1 VAHGTVQ
8 EIPEVP
14 GDLREVFVTAHDI
27 SPEAHVRIQAAF
39 QKCTDNAV
47 SKTVNFPEDATEEE
61 VAEVYRLAY
70 QRGCKGVTIYR
81 NFSRQEQVLRMGSS
95 EPKAEAAAA
104 GQQVLGE
111 PRERPTAV
119 NGTTVEMKT
128 GCGKIYLTVNSDDR
142 GPFEVFGN
150 MGKAGG
156 CVASQTEAVAR
167 LMSLAF
173 RAGVKPEPI
182 IKQLK
187 GISCH
192 MVAWEKGGGKI
203 LSCAD
208 AFAKAVERV
217 VFPEAEQLA
226 MDFNGSSFGH
236 LGACPECG
244 GALHAESGCVT
255 CHDCGY
261 SQCD

>member
-1 VAHGTVQ
+1 
-8 EIPEVP
+8 
-14 GDLREVFVTAHDI
+14 
-27 SPEAHVRIQAAF
+27 
-39 QKCTDNAV
+39 
-47 SKTVNFPEDATEEE
+47 
-61 VAEVYRLAY
+61 
-70 QRGCKGVTIYR
+70 
-81 NFSRQEQVLRMGSS
+81 
-95 EPKAEAAAA
+95 
-104 GQQVLGE
+104 
-111 PRERPTAV
+111 
-119 NGTTVEMKT
+119 
-128 GCGKIYLTVNSDDR
+128 
-142 GPFEVFGN
+142 

-156 CVASQTEAVAR
+156 CAASQTEAVAR

-173 RAGVKPEPI
+173 RVGVKPEHI

-192 MVAWEKGGGKI
+192 MPAWEKGGGKI